1 MGSFALKIIPKWDTM
16 GFMRKVGRMSGVLRL
31 VLLMVLAVL
40 FSGCDIQYKLL
51 YLPGSPAPSGESL
64 KIRGLKAWPGAGS
77 YRGYVGI
84 DKEKHTMG
92 TVVVFHGN
100 AGTAADRAYYV
111 KALSLLGYRVVLAE
125 YPVYGGRAGVLGE
138 KAFVKDG
145 CETVRLAFEQFG
157 GPLFLLG
164 ESLGCGVAA
173 GVSREISLRIDGI
186 ILITPWDTLKAVA
199 RAKFPYLPV
208 GLFLKDRY
216 DTIDNLRTFKGRIAV
231 VGAERY
237 ELIPVGH
244 ALNLYD
250 SVGGSAKQMWTIK
263 SAGHND
269 WPMYIKGTWW
279 KEMMDFVS
287 GGDTKRQL

>member
-1 MGSFALKIIPKWDTM
+1 
-16 GFMRKVGRMSGVLRL
+16 MSGVLRL

-51 YLPGSPAPSGESL
+51 YLPGSPAPSAETLGA
-64 KIRGLKAWPGAGS
+64 RGLTAWPDALT
-77 YRGYVGI
+77 YRGYIGI
-84 DKEKHTMG
+84 DEGKYTRG

-145 CETVRLAFEQFG
+145 VETVRLAYEQFG
-157 GPLFLLG
+157 GPIFLLG

-173 GVSREISLRIDGI
+173 GVSRETSVKIEGI

-208 GLFLKDRY
+208 GLFLKDKY
-216 DTIDNLRTFKGRIAV
+216 DTVDNLRSFKGRIAV
-231 VGAERY
+231 VGAERD
-237 ELIPVGH
+237 ELIPIGH
-244 ALNLYD
+244 AINLYD

-269 WPMYIKGTWW
+269 WPMYIKRTWW

-287 GGDTKRQL
+287 SVDTKRQL